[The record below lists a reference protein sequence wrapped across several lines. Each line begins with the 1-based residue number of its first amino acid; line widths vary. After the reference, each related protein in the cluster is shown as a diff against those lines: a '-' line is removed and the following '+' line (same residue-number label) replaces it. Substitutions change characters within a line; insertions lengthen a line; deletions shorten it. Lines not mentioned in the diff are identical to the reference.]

1 MACLLQACSHYEPWS
16 TRALILH
23 EGKRQ
28 RKEAALL
35 RKRIPIMIPGDLMC
49 TSAQV
54 CTPMHALSC
63 VRGHTHTHTYTHK
76 RTRAQTLTRTTA
88 HFPHTC
94 TQARTIPHS
103 DAPGLD
109 ANADPRWDV
118 WQNLNHQ
125 VKHLE
130 VKLEA

>member
-63 VRGHTHTHTYTHK
+63 VRGHTHTHTHTSAHAHKHSRAQPHTFHTHAHK
-76 RTRAQTLTRTTA
+76 RAPFHIAMRLDWTLTPTQDGMFGRT
-88 HFPHTC
+88 
-94 TQARTIPHS
+94 
-103 DAPGLD
+103 
-109 ANADPRWDV
+109 
-118 WQNLNHQ
+118 
-125 VKHLE
+125 
-130 VKLEA
+130 